1 MGKAHSKIIPVFFL
15 IVISGCSK
23 STLEQAAVGMAVS
36 MGAMIAFLFVC
47 WICIIIHKALSP
59 DGQKIWE
66 KICGAGFIILLI
78 ALALMSDGGGDMENL
93 WRGRR

>member
-1 MGKAHSKIIPVFFL
+1 MGNANFKLMPMFFL
-15 IVISGCSK
+15 IFISGCSK
-23 STLEQAAVGMAVS
+23 SILEQAAVGMAVT
-36 MGAMIAFLFVC
+36 MGATIAFLLVC

-66 KICGAGFIILLI
+66 KICGIGFLILFI
-78 ALALMSDGGGDMENL
+78 ALILMSDGGGDMENL